1 MVIQPR
7 DYPHEETARRNN
19 QMASSKGAS
28 NIRKP
33 SSKEQVRSND
43 KAAPIWRD
51 TLTVLSLDIVN
62 SVS

>member
-28 NIRKP
+28 NIRTP
-33 SSKEQVRSND
+33 SSKEQARSKD
-43 KAAPIWRD
+43 TAAPIWRD
-51 TLTVLSLDIVN
+51 TLAVLSLD